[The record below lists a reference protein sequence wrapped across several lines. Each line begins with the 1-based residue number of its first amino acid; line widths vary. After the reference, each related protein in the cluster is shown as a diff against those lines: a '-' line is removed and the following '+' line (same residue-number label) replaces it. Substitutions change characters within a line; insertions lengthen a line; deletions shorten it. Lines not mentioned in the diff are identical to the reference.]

1 LHLVD
6 LDGAR
11 EGAVKN
17 WKVLEKIAGKTKL
30 LIDFSGGI
38 SSIKSVDIC
47 FNSGASWAAVGSI
60 AVKDETAFTGWLL
73 AYGPEKFMIG
83 GCKMNRSLSGVG
95 QKPFP
100 SRYLT

>member
-1 LHLVD
+1 MRSR
-6 LDGAR
+6 R
-11 EGAVKN
+11 EQLKN
-17 WKVLEKIAGKTKL
+17 WGCWKKIAGKTKL

-73 AYGPEKFMIG
+73 LLWSGEIHDWS
-83 GCKMNRSLSGVG
+83 GCKR
-95 QKPFP
+95 
-100 SRYLT
+100 